1 MGPSQ
6 VGGSRRSESAS
17 GGPTRG
23 PFPKEDDPMKARDVN
38 GRVILAIDTGE
49 SLKDVV
55 VRMHN
60 HVVGSLAV
68 YRGGETPHS
77 SLPRRRRLERRG
89 SGIRGPRWCSCC

>member
-6 VGGSRRSESAS
+6 VGGSRKSESS
-17 GGPTRG
+17 GWPHER
-23 PFPKEDDPMKARDVN
+23 PFPKEDDPMKVRDVY
-38 GRVILAIDTGE
+38 GRAILAIDIGE

-68 YRGGETPHS
+68 YRGGETPAPKS
-77 SLPRRRRLERRG
+77 PATPAARAAR
-89 SGIRGPRWCSCC
+89 